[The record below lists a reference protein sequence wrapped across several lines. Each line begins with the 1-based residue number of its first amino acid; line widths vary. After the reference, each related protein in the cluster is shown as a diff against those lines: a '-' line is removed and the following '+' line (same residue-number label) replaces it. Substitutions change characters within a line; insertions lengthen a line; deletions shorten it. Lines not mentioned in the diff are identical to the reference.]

1 MGDPKRQRRR
11 YSRPSHPWRSE
22 RLVEEKELL
31 KKYGLKNK
39 KEIWRA
45 RTLIGRFRQQARSL
59 LASSGETVEKDK
71 KELLDKLNR
80 LGILESRSLDDIL
93 ALTVEDLLDRRLQ
106 TIIHKKGLAGT
117 LKQARQLVVHG
128 HVLVGDNAVNVPAYV
143 VSKEEED
150 TIKVSDKIKVI
161 KIGEGDKAKEA
172 APKEAG

>member
-11 YSRPSHPWRSE
+11 YNRPSHPWRAE
-22 RLVEEKELL
+22 RIAEEKELL

-45 RTLIGRFRQQARSL
+45 RTLVGRFRQQARSL

-80 LGILESRSLDDIL
+80 LGILEGRSLDDVL
-93 ALTVEDLLDRRLQ
+93 ALNVEHLLDRRLQ
-106 TIIHKKGLAGT
+106 TMVHKKGLVAT
-117 LKQARQLVVHG
+117 LKQSRQFVVHG
-128 HVLVGDNAVNVPAYV
+128 HVLVGDNAVSVPAYM
-143 VSKEEED
+143 VSRAEED

-161 KIGEGDKAKEA
+161 KVGEGGDKAQE